1 MQDTS
6 EYSGTYHSAADTFD
20 KVRIPDLRERAQVAA
35 LTVLGIA
42 NLPQKLGKRLSREE
56 VGYLLD
62 DAGID
67 DQMKFLHLWN
77 QWESGERGRE

>member
-1 MQDTS
+1 MPGNRQ
-6 EYSGTYHSAADTFD
+6 TF
-20 KVRIPDLRERAQVAA
+20 PAQIAT

-42 NLPQKLGKRLSREE
+42 NLPEKLGARLTREQ

-62 DAGID
+62 DSGIE

-77 QWESGERGRE
+77 QWESGERGRALEPR